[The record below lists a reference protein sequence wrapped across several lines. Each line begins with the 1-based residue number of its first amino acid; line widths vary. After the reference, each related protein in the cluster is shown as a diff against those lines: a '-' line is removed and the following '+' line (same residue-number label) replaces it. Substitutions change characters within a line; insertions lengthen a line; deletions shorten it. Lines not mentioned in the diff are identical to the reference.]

1 MDLFNNQETARF
13 ISVPIQDGEAVL
25 VENFLHSGEAEYLFL
40 YLRKQVTWRRQ
51 IIKIY
56 GKVHPV
62 PRESAW
68 FGDPKSN
75 YFITGFIRNISP
87 WFPELL
93 EIKNRIEKAFPDLL
107 FNSVL
112 LNKYHN
118 GTDKVGWHSDDDKE
132 FGVNP
137 AIASLSLGA
146 TRRFDIRHKKD
157 KTKSIHINLNS
168 GSLLIMK
175 GAMQHNWEH
184 QVPQQKLVTGERINL
199 TFRRIIEI

>member
-1 MDLFNNQETARF
+1 MDLFNNQEIAQY
-13 ISVPIQDGEAVL
+13 IPIPIENGEALL
-25 VENFLHSGEAEYLFL
+25 VENFLSSRESEHLFN
-40 YLRKQVTWRRQ
+40 YFRKQVNWRRQ

-68 FGDPKSN
+68 FGDPESN

-87 WFPELL
+87 WLPELL
-93 EIKNRIEKAFPDLL
+93 DLKNQIEKAFPDLQ

-112 LNKYHN
+112 LNKYRN
-118 GTDKVGWHSDDDKE
+118 GTDKVGWHSDNDEE

-146 TRRFDIRHKKD
+146 TRRFDIRHKTD
-157 KTKSIHINLNS
+157 KSKTIRINLNS

-175 GAMQHNWEH
+175 GAMQHHWDH
-184 QVPQQKLVTGERINL
+184 QVPQQKHVAGERINL
-199 TFRRIIEI
+199 TFRKIIVI

>member
-1 MDLFNNQETARF
+1 MDLFNNQETAQY
-13 ISVPIQDGEAVL
+13 IPIPIDEGEALL
-25 VENFLHSGEAEYLFL
+25 VENFLSSGEADQLL
-40 YLRKQVTWRRQ
+40 RNLRKQVTWYRQ
-51 IIKIY
+51 VIKIY

-68 FGDPKSN
+68 FGDPESN

-87 WFPELL
+87 WLPELL
-93 EIKNRIEKAFPDLL
+93 DLKHRIEKAFPDLE

-118 GTDKVGWHSDDDKE
+118 GTDKVGWHSDNDKE

-137 AIASLSLGA
+137 VIASLSLGA
-146 TRRFDIRHKKD
+146 TRRFDIRHKTD
-157 KTKSIHINLNS
+157 KSRSLRINLNA

-184 QVPQQKLVTGERINL
+184 QVPQQKHVTGERINL
-199 TFRRIIEI
+199 TFRKIIVM

>member
-1 MDLFNNQETARF
+1 MDLFNNQEIAQY
-13 ISVPIQDGEAVL
+13 IKIPIQDGEAL
-25 VENFLHSGEAEYLFL
+25 LIENFISSREADELFRH
-40 YLRKQVTWRRQ
+40 LRKQVTWRRQ

-56 GKVHPV
+56 GKIHPV

-68 FGDPKSN
+68 FGDPEAN
-75 YFITGFIRNISP
+75 YFVTGFIRNISP
-87 WFPELL
+87 WLPELL
-93 EIKNRIEKAFPDLL
+93 DLKNRIEKAFPDLQ

-118 GTDKVGWHSDDDKE
+118 GTDKVGWHSDNDKE
-132 FGVNP
+132 FGANP

-146 TRRFDIRHKKD
+146 TRRFDIRYKKD
-157 KTKSIHINLNS
+157 KTKLIRINLNS

-184 QVPQQKLVTGERINL
+184 QVPQQKHVTGERINL
-199 TFRRIIEI
+199 TFRKIIVI

>member
-1 MDLFNNQETARF
+1 LQVEQLFN
-13 ISVPIQDGEAVL
+13 
-25 VENFLHSGEAEYLFL
+25 

-68 FGDPKSN
+68 FGDPESN

-87 WFPELL
+87 WLPELL
-93 EIKNRIEKAFPDLL
+93 NLKNRIEKAFPDLQ

-118 GTDKVGWHSDDDKE
+118 GADKVGWHSDNDKE
-132 FGVNP
+132 FGLNP

-146 TRRFDIRHKKD
+146 TRRFDIRHRTDKK
-157 KTKSIHINLNS
+157 KSIKINLNS

-175 GAMQHNWEH
+175 SAMQHHWEH
-184 QVPQQKLVTGERINL
+184 QVPQQKHVTGERINL
-199 TFRRIIEI
+199 TFRKILGM

>member
-1 MDLFNNQETARF
+1 MDLFNSQETAQY
-13 ISVPIQDGEAVL
+13 IPIPIKDGEALL
-25 VENFLHSGEAEYLFL
+25 VENFLSSREAENLFQ
-40 YLRKQVTWRRQ
+40 YLRKNVTWSRQ

-68 FGDPKSN
+68 FGDPLSE
-75 YFITGFIRNISP
+75 YYISGVIGNISP
-87 WFPELL
+87 WLPELL
-93 EIKNRIEKAFPDLL
+93 DLKNRVEKAYPDLQ

-112 LNKYHN
+112 LNKYRN
-118 GTDKVGWHSDDDKE
+118 GTDKVGWHSDNDKE

-137 AIASLSLGA
+137 SIASLSLGA
-146 TRRFDIRHKKD
+146 TRRFDIRHKTD
-157 KTKSIHINLNS
+157 RTKSFHINLNA

-184 QVPQQKLVTGERINL
+184 QVPQQKHVTGERINL
-199 TFRRIIEI
+199 TFRKILGM